1 VASDQLCQDGKL
13 TPFTG
18 TMIKRH
24 KVDADGHPIA
34 VREKSPS
41 QPLGSIVLLHGRTW
55 SARPNFDL
63 QVPGEDLSLMDGLVG
78 TGYAAFAPDF
88 RGYGETPRDETGWLN
103 PDRAARDLKAVLE
116 HVGVLTRGLPKPVL
130 LGWSRGSKVA
140 QLAVQRWPEL
150 VSCLVF
156 FGYSPTFAGAPLAD
170 GEGDTPPAAAPN
182 SAAVAASDFITPG
195 SISQAAM
202 DAYVKAALEA
212 DPIRVDWRGA
222 REWDELDPT
231 QVHVPTLLLHA
242 KFDPIATP
250 EQRASLFHDLGTTD
264 RESIEVAG
272 GDHMAFIE
280 SCRPEFLKALVGFVD
295 RHRGG
300 TLPEDSPE
308 A

>member
-1 VASDQLCQDGKL
+1 LARNGEV

-18 TMIKRH
+18 KMITRH
-24 KVDADGHPIA
+24 NVDGDGHPNA
-34 VREKSPS
+34 GWEKSLS
-41 QPLGSIVLLHGRTW
+41 QPRRAIVLLHGRTW

-78 TGYAAFAPDF
+78 AGYAAFAPDF

-116 HVGVLTRGLPKPVL
+116 HVGVLTEGLPKPAL

-140 QLAVQRWPEL
+140 QLTVQRSPEL

-195 SISQAAM
+195 SISQVAM
-202 DAYVKAALEA
+202 DAYVKAAMDA

-242 KFDPIATP
+242 EFDPIATP
-250 EQRASLFHDLGTTD
+250 EQRASLFHDLGTAD
-264 RESIEVAG
+264 RESLEVAG

-280 SCRPEFLKALVGFVD
+280 SCRPEFLEALVDFID
-295 RHRGG
+295 RHRGQS
-300 TLPEDSPE
+300 LPEGSPK